1 MSAWQSASRFLISNA
16 HTHAEGRSERPG
28 IAWVNDRSVF
38 RMIVQAVPIAR
49 RHAKETADA
58 LAYDAPASLPVIQ
71 NGFKGGFLR
80 RNRPGTRDTLYFK
93 MIFYGQPVLRV

>member
-1 MSAWQSASRFLISNA
+1 MQSALESSRFTVSAWQSASRFLISNA
-16 HTHAEGRSERPG
+16 HTHAEGRSERTG

-58 LAYDAPASLPVIQ
+58 LAYDASFAPRNTERFQGRFLAEKQAWNTRYSL
-71 NGFKGGFLR
+71 F
-80 RNRPGTRDTLYFK
+80 
-93 MIFYGQPVLRV
+93 